1 MSEINQLLPEM
12 DNFMN
17 NFMNQE
23 EIKNSRYNLL
33 KQFYEQNYLKY
44 LLEGGAVALAAR
56 YIPSEKIDL
65 KEVAGIA
72 FTAACVFA
80 ILDMYAPSISIAAR
94 KGAGFAIGSTAV
106 GGLKTFI

>member
-1 MSEINQLLPEM
+1 MDKETKFELEISEI
-12 DNFMN
+12 
-17 NFMNQE
+17 
-23 EIKNSRYNLL
+23 IKRAI
-33 KQFYEQNYLKY
+33 KY

-106 GGLKTFI
+106 GGLKIFI